1 MRVFKLTWYC
11 VGEVLV
17 QVFSH
22 VVLYASSSIA
32 NCAAVCKRFFV
43 ATRSPSL
50 WRHACEHVFRTPEM
64 SMAQS
69 RRVQA
74 EYVASLYQGQWLRM
88 YMDRPRLHY
97 DGVYISVCQYIR
109 PGESDTAW
117 TRPVHL
123 VTYYRYL
130 RFFPDGTMIK
140 YLSTDEP
147 AAVVRLMK
155 KDFSRPTQVFR
166 GKFQFLNHHTVEI
179 NMRDKGR
186 PRDHFCMTLDIKTT
200 RRGQHNKLAWSE
212 YWSQKDDRDES
223 TVYDLALMR
232 PFIFSGVRSFRD

>member
-1 MRVFKLTWYC
+1 M
-11 VGEVLV
+11 
-17 QVFSH
+17 
-22 VVLYASSSIA
+22 I
-32 NCAAVCKRFFV
+32 
-43 ATRSPSL
+43 
-50 WRHACEHVFRTPEM
+50 
-64 SMAQS
+64 QS

-74 EYVASLYQGQWLRM
+74 EYAATLYQGQWLRM

-109 PGESDTAW
+109 PGESETAW

-155 KDFSRPTQVFR
+155 KEFSRPSQVFR
-166 GKFQFLNHHTVEI
+166 GKFQFVNHDTVII
-179 NMRDKGR
+179 NMRDQGR
-186 PRDHFCMTLDIKTT
+186 PRDHFCMTLNIKTT
-200 RRGQHNKLAWSE
+200 RRARHNKLSWSE
-212 YWSQKDDRDES
+212 YWSRKDDRDES